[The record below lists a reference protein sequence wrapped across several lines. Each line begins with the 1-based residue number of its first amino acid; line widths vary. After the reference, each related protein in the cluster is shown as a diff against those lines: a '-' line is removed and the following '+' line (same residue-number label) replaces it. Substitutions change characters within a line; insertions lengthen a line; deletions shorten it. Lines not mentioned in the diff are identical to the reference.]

1 MEKIQN
7 IVGVA
12 EEIACEDD
20 IVLSSKK
27 VQSLVGG
34 RKSHFKDCLQQ
45 SKMLKLEFFNFNKA
59 YPGYMDFSRPYISSE
74 KVILALV

>member
-34 RKSHFKDCLQQ
+34 IKAILWIAYGS
-45 SKMLKLEFFNFNKA
+45 LKYKFDYLF
-59 YPGYMDFSRPYISSE
+59 
-74 KVILALV
+74 